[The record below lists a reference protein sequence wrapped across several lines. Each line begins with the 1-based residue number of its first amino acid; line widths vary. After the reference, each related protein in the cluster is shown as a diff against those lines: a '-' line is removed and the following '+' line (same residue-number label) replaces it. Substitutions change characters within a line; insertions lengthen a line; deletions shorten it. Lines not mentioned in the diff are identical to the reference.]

1 MSSGAEYAEPD
12 ENGMYSRWYVPA
24 CPLAHECS
32 AKASTATDITTQHQI
47 TATHTTTKHTQ
58 QTHNETQNTTTQY
71 TQQTHTR
78 TNNEQQQ
85 AEAVHNQKQHTT
97 NQRPQ
102 TITKP
107 QSHTQKTQTTEQTQ
121 TTCFYKAWA
130 NQRKCASFISWD
142 NCYAKLIHHITN
154 STLHQTEGR
163 TYADIEKQCA
173 EGSAAIDVEL
183 CDASWFMDHLHHGI
197 VHSRIL
203 SGIFNSCVVM
213 IFFSTYTMH
222 P

>member
-32 AKASTATDITTQHQI
+32 AMASTATNITTQHQI
-47 TATHTTTKHTQ
+47 TATQTTTKHTQ
-58 QTHNETQNTTTQY
+58 QTHNETQNTTTQH

-121 TTCFYKAWA
+121 KRCFLQGLGESAEV
-130 NQRKCASFISWD
+130 CE
-142 NCYAKLIHHITN
+142 
-154 STLHQTEGR
+154 LHQLGQLLCE
-163 TYADIEKQCA
+163 ADT
-173 EGSAAIDVEL
+173 SHHEL
-183 CDASWFMDHLHHGI
+183 DLAPDRGPDIC
-197 VHSRIL
+197 
-203 SGIFNSCVVM
+203 
-213 IFFSTYTMH
+213 
-222 P
+222 